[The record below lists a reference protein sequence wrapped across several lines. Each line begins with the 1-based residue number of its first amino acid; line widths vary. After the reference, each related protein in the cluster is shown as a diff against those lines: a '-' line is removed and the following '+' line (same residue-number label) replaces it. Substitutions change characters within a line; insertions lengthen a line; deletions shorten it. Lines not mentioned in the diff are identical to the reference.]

1 MSKIVGNNTQLV
13 WLLRP
18 RIAGIRQEMHGV
30 NPHPTP
36 FKSSKLSIL
45 MMVAATVSAPR
56 SARRRLTSPD
66 LTEVLPY
73 TGLFLGENCH
83 ATRGGSQ
90 SHHRGC
96 LQHAGTP
103 VRTSRRGIMRYAA
116 FAASL
121 NLEYQNWE
129 AHYGLALPLV
139 WRGDRRDTPFVD
151 GFLRLNYPSKEQEMF
166 EKLEKSQ
173 PIGRMAQPEEVA
185 ALGLFLCS
193 DEASFITGS
202 DYPIDGGYLNLRG

>member
-1 MSKIVGNNTQLV
+1 
-13 WLLRP
+13 
-18 RIAGIRQEMHGV
+18 
-30 NPHPTP
+30 
-36 FKSSKLSIL
+36 
-45 MMVAATVSAPR
+45 
-56 SARRRLTSPD
+56 
-66 LTEVLPY
+66 
-73 TGLFLGENCH
+73 
-83 ATRGGSQ
+83 
-90 SHHRGC
+90 
-96 LQHAGTP
+96 
-103 VRTSRRGIMRYAA
+103 MRNAA